1 MPLEYEFYI
10 DLFFLKDFFLNLL
23 ALLLAASMGR
33 MKGKAKRLF
42 IASAAGSAWSCAVL
56 FLPGMPLWAELFL
69 TVFLVGSFMT
79 AFSFSLRRAKEI
91 LKADALLVV
100 SVLLTGGFLMFLREY
115 FWLSG
120 PESVTVLAI
129 VTAGGCFLFKGMLA
143 EKERGRERILVWLYY
158 RGKKREFLA
167 LVDSGNRLREPV
179 SGKPVS
185 VISFED
191 CKDFCDRISSVLYV
205 PFRSVGVKEG
215 VLPGIIFE
223 KMEIYRGGR
232 LFEIER
238 PIVAVTKE
246 PLSGNR
252 EFTMLL
258 PEEFILHTP
267 GRDGGLCI
275 Y

>member
-23 ALLLAASMGR
+23 ALSLTASMGR
-33 MKGKAKRLF
+33 LRGRPWKLAVS
-42 IASAAGSAWSCAVL
+42 SAAGSLWSCALLVI
-56 FLPGMPLWAELFL
+56 PVMPFWLELFL
-69 TVFLVGSFMT
+69 TVFLAGSFMA
-79 AFSFSLRRAKEI
+79 AFSFSLRGMKEI

-100 SVLLTGGFLMFLREY
+100 SVLMTGGFLTFLGEY

-120 PESVTVLAI
+120 TESLGILAA
-129 VTAGGCFLFKGMLA
+129 VSLGSCFLFKGMLA
-143 EKERGRERILVWLYY
+143 ERERGRERVPVWLYY

-191 CKDFCDRISSVLYV
+191 CKGFCDVLSSVVYV

-215 VLPGIIFE
+215 VLPAVIFE
-223 KMEIYRGGR
+223 KMEIYREGR
-232 LFEIER
+232 LFEMER
-238 PIVAVTKE
+238 PIVAVTRE
-246 PLSGNR
+246 PLSVNGD
-252 EFTMLL
+252 FTMLL
-258 PEEFILHTP
+258 PEELILYVP
-267 GRDGGLCI
+267 GQGGGLYI
-275 Y
+275 